1 MRFEFHS
8 RGRIIF
14 GTGVFSEIGKLSS
27 YFSKKALIITGKK
40 SFKSSD
46 KFALLNNEMKNNNVD
61 YVLFN
66 EIETEPDIEIVDT
79 IADIGL
85 KNNVSMIIGIGGGSV
100 IDTGKAVS
108 GVLTN
113 GGSVSDYME
122 GIGKELPLLK
132 PSLPYIAVP
141 TTAGTG
147 AEVTKNAVIYSKEKN
162 VKRSMRSPYLIPD
175 IALDDPQLTINLT
188 KMQTAYSGMDAL
200 TQLIES
206 YVSKK
211 AQPVTSAL
219 SIYGIELVGKSLVN
233 VYNNG
238 YDIKAR
244 EDMLLA
250 SLLSGLALSNSGL
263 GAVHSLASSL
273 GAFSIPHGKVCAIL
287 LPIIMK
293 ENLPY
298 NMEKFAKI
306 GIALTGKHLNSE
318 KKSAYAGLDFIYGIH
333 NKLNIPENLKEYKIK
348 KKSIPEII
356 KNSGKSNMQANPKPF
371 TEEELENLLEK
382 IL

>member
-113 GGSVSDYME
+113 GGSVSYYME

-162 VKRSMRSPYLIPD
+162 VKRSIRSPYLIPD

-238 YDIKAR
+238 DDIKAR

-306 GIALTGKHLNSE
+306 GIALTEKHLDSE

-371 TEEELENLLEK
+371 TDEELENLLEK